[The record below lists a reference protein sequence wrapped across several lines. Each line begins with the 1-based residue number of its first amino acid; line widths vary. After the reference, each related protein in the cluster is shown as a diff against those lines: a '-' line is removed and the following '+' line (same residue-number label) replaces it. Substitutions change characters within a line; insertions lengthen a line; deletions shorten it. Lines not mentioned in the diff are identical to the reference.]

1 MIVESLTEKG
11 SAKALPWCIAIDF
24 PVSFAYIL
32 LMPAPVVKADSVSK
46 RFGDFEAVKSLTFE
60 VREGECFGLLGPN
73 GAGKSTLMGMLY
85 GVNLRNA
92 GVLSVFGLDPAS
104 HSRGIKKRLGVVTQ
118 DNALDDG
125 LTVEENMLIYA
136 AFLGVPSADR
146 RHRVDEL
153 LEFMMLSH
161 KRDAPIRFLS
171 GGMKRRLVFVRALLG
186 NPDLLILDEPTTGLD
201 PAVRHLLWG
210 KVRELRARGKTIL
223 LTTHYMH
230 EAEILCDRI
239 LVMNKGENV
248 AEGSPAQLIDRYS
261 PGFVAVF
268 DKTGTCA
275 EKELAESLSLQ
286 VHEDSSGV
294 YVRAPRFET
303 LLEFQRRC
311 GRLAAQLRPANL
323 EDVFL
328 KLTGQE
334 LTADA

>member
-1 MIVESLTEKG
+1 MTS
-11 SAKALPWCIAIDF
+11 S
-24 PVSFAYIL
+24 
-32 LMPAPVVKADSVSK
+32 VVRAEGLSK
-46 RFGDFEAVKSLTFE
+46 SFGDFQAVKNLNFE
-60 VREGECFGLLGPN
+60 VRQGECFSLLGPN

-85 GVNLRNA
+85 GVNLRS
-92 GVLSVFGLDPAS
+92 GGKLEVFGLDPANQA
-104 HSRGIKKRLGVVTQ
+104 RGIKKRLGVVTQ

-136 AFLGVPSADR
+136 GFMGVPALER
-146 RHRVDEL
+146 GKRVREL

-161 KRDAPIRFLS
+161 KKDGPIRFLS

-210 KVRELRARGKTIL
+210 KIRELRSRGKTIL

-248 AEGSPAQLIDRYS
+248 AEGTPAQLIEKHS

-268 DKTGTCA
+268 
-275 EKELAESLSLQ
+275 EKKADSAKEKDLAESMQLQ

-294 YVRAPRFET
+294 YVRAGKFET
-303 LLEFQRRC
+303 LLEFQKQT
-311 GRLAAQLRPANL
+311 GRVAAQLRPANL